1 MLNSPARPWIYT
13 QDLRSPNGMTVLV
26 ISLRRLA
33 LEEDRNQVLQGT
45 LAIQKCF
52 RGHHARR
59 HFHELK
65 GGVIKLQSFICGE
78 ISRRKHCAL
87 LKLNEHVAYG
97 MPNKQRISQFVG
109 GWRNSNLVTLGIRK
123 GPMLLKGNQAG
134 RFLTLSG

>member
-1 MLNSPARPWIYT
+1 
-13 QDLRSPNGMTVLV
+13 MTVLV

-65 GGVIKLQSFICGE
+65 GGVIKLQSFIRGE

-97 MPNKQRISQFVG
+97 MPNKQRISVVKIQLDKDFLFVNVFG
-109 GWRNSNLVTLGIRK
+109 VLVVYIVLTPYILFYSNSLVVGATAI
-123 GPMLLKGNQAG
+123 
-134 RFLTLSG
+134 